1 MDRVVRGMVA
11 RGVVRGAAPVRP
23 TRGSRQADRV
33 GRLRVTVD
41 EMQTPYVR
49 PQDKGN
55 RTDVR
60 WAAIGD
66 GAGGVMPRHR
76 LELGPAGF
84 TFELTQLGP
93 E

>member
-1 MDRVVRGMVA
+1 
-11 RGVVRGAAPVRP
+11 
-23 TRGSRQADRV
+23 
-33 GRLRVTVD
+33 
-41 EMQTPYVR
+41 MQTPYVR